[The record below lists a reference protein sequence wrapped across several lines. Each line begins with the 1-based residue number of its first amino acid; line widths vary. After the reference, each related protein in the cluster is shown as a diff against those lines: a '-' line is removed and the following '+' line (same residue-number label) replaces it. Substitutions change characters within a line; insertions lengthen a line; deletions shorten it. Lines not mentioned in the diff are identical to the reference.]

1 MNRATLAL
9 LAGLGSAGLLAG
21 AYYFQYIVGLA
32 PCALCLQQRWP
43 HFAAAALGIVGFALP
58 KAVVLLAGALAA
70 AASGVIGVFH
80 TGVERGWWE
89 GPSECSGN
97 LDFSQMTADQ
107 LLDAVLAA
115 PVVRCTDV
123 TWEMAGL
130 SMASWN
136 AILSFALAGV
146 WLFALAR
153 GRA

>member
-70 AASGVIGVFH
+70 AASGVIGIFH

>member
-136 AILSFALAGV
+136 AILSFTLAGV